1 MKILLFGARGR
12 LGQELLRTLA
22 PLGETIASAREG
34 DLPAGVSPAN
44 WRPADLCAPEEI
56 RAVVAAARPDV
67 IVNAA
72 AYTAVEAAEREPQ
85 LARAVNAIAP
95 GVLADA
101 AVEIGAGLVHY
112 STDYVFDGRGD
123 RPWREEDPVGPLNEY
138 GRSKLAGEQAIRHS
152 GAGHLILRTSWLY
165 AVAGQSFAKKML
177 ELATHEREIT
187 MVSDQIGAPTSVRF
201 LAEATAQLLAQSA
214 GDTSALFA
222 SRGGTLHVA
231 CAGETS
237 WFAFAEEIFL
247 QVKQLGLPLA
257 SPLLRSVRS
266 DDRPGALPRPLNS
279 RLDTTRLRDRFGV
292 APPFWDVEFRALFP
306 SLFARYELE
315 MREANNSAQASL
327 R

>member
-1 MKILLFGARGR
+1 
-12 LGQELLRTLA
+12 
-22 PLGETIASAREG
+22 
-34 DLPAGVSPAN
+34 
-44 WRPADLCAPEEI
+44 
-56 RAVVAAARPDV
+56 
-67 IVNAA
+67 
-72 AYTAVEAAEREPQ
+72 
-85 LARAVNAIAP
+85 
-95 GVLADA
+95 
-101 AVEIGAGLVHY
+101 
-112 STDYVFDGRGD
+112 
-123 RPWREEDPVGPLNEY
+123 
-138 GRSKLAGEQAIRHS
+138 
-152 GAGHLILRTSWLY
+152 
-165 AVAGQSFAKKML
+165 ML